1 MELLRRKYSHK
12 NWTKEMGQITFVFLS
27 PAAYQRL
34 VERWHTYNQQG
45 KEDWNNKNVISNAR
59 RDFKWYCVKAG
70 IITSKKLNLHSLRK
84 GYGTNMANLG
94 IPANTLKDLMGHSSI
109 VTTMEYYVKTLD
121 ENKIAA
127 AEKLNAVAVV

>member
-1 MELLRRKYSHK
+1 
-12 NWTKEMGQITFVFLS
+12 
-27 PAAYQRL
+27 
-34 VERWHTYNQQG
+34 
-45 KEDWNNKNVISNAR
+45 VISNAR
-59 RDFKWYCVKAG
+59 RDFKWDCVKAG

-109 VTTMEYYVKTLD
+109 VTTMEFYVKTLD